1 MTEEVTTAVVPPT
14 ATVAAPKKVEKGV
27 RINIGAA
34 KEKTEAKEI
43 EASGRTPEII
53 YDRSDNPY
61 LYDVSG
67 PRKAKNYGKI
77 DNDEEMN
84 VDEQGFQADF
94 EGEEYKV
101 SHKNEKFTL
110 GGSLPTKAVE
120 TSTLENDTEQALQA
134 SSLAQEEK
142 ELAEAL

>member
-1 MTEEVTTAVVPPT
+1 MNRANKIKEEIGTLVGNSYTID
-14 ATVAAPKKVEKGV
+14 V
-27 RINIGAA
+27 RIYLQYIGAA
-34 KEKTEAKEI
+34 KEKTEADPATE
-43 EASGRTPEII
+43 GRIPEII

-77 DNDEEMN
+77 DNDEVMN

-101 SHKNEKFTL
+101 SHKNEKFSL

-120 TSTLENDTEQALQA
+120 TSTLEKDTEQALKA